1 MPTNI
6 ELYAIQPKE
15 VTNLITNPS
24 FETATTGYAVSS
36 SAIAR
41 DATQQRRGLY
51 SCKVTP
57 STGVEASVYYS
68 IALPSSTQYTFSC
81 DVLDV
86 AGQTF
91 NLKIYNNPFTLLAST
106 SWTGTGHWVRK
117 SVTVTTDANT
127 PFTLWL
133 TRSAVAS
140 VTPFYTDGWQLE
152 AGAVSSYLDGDM
164 KGFVRGETS
173 YYWNGTPHASTSF
186 RSGQTRSGGTEV
198 RLRDYMKIIAI
209 LGLGMS
215 PVINNS
221 LPNIRGGSF
230 FQNSVLD
237 GRTISIGG
245 KIAGSTTGALFANRE
260 ALLNAVNPR
269 QTQTE
274 QPMILRIRGLDA
286 AGVQQSET
294 VDAVVQYSGG
304 LEGNWTPGVMEDVT
318 AQFKVFLPYLSN
330 EAEVGTALSYQQT
343 VTNTNYIA
351 QRDRSGNW
359 SALTTGT
366 NGNVYAIVRGIDGS
380 IYVGGNFT
388 LAGGVANTAHI
399 AKWDGSA
406 WSALSTGINGDVIA
420 LAVAADGTLYAGGAF
435 TTAGGVGAVNIAK
448 WNGSAW
454 SALST
459 GVNGSLYALA
469 VGQDGT
475 LYAGGAFIDAAGV
488 ANTRNVAKWNGAAWS
503 AMGTGGAGGAFA
515 AALTIGLDGAVY
527 AVGDFTSMGGV
538 ANTNSVAKWKSG
550 AWTSMGSS
558 TGLGGLAAATGLDGS
573 IYIGGAFTTIAG
585 VSANSI
591 AKWNGT
597 SWAPLGAGA
606 TGGGNSVNAIYPDP
620 FGNLYVSG
628 DFTTAGGISPLD
640 PIVVWNGSSFV
651 YSDIDF
657 PGSTYISR
665 RSILILPNGTAYTG
679 YLTSGSAVTAIVQSI
694 TNGNANPVYPKI
706 TFTGPGAIYQI
717 KNYTTG
723 KGIYFNY
730 TLLAGESAV
739 LDLDP
744 NNLKFIS
751 TFRGNVINTILP
763 GSNLDWQLVTGLNSV
778 SCFIAGTTTGAT
790 ACSLVWKPLYPTFDG
805 AVY

>member
-1 MPTNI
+1 MAVTNI
-6 ELYAIQPKE
+6 EVYAIQPQE
-15 VTNLITNPS
+15 ATNLIINPS
-24 FETATTGYAVSS
+24 FETATTGYVGASS
-36 SAIAR
+36 VIAR

-57 STGVEASVYYS
+57 SSGVVASVYYS
-68 IALPSSTQYTFSC
+68 IALPASTQYTFSC

-91 NLKIYNNPFTLLAST
+91 NLVAYNSPFTQLATT

-117 SVTVTTDANT
+117 SVTFTTDANT
-127 PFTLWL
+127 PFTLWM

-152 AGAVSSYLDGDM
+152 TGAGSSYLDGDM

-198 RLRDYMKIIAI
+198 RLRDYMTIMTI

-221 LPNIRGGSF
+221 LPNIRGGAF

-237 GRTISIGG
+237 GRTITLGG
-245 KIAGSTTGALFANRE
+245 AITGTTTGAIIANRA

-274 QPMILRIRGLDA
+274 QPLILRIRGVDA
-286 AGVQQSET
+286 SGVQQTET

-304 LEGNWTPGVMEDVT
+304 MEGDHRAFAEKVSL
-318 AQFKVFLPYLSN
+318 QFQMFLPYLAN
-330 EAEVGTALSYQQT
+330 EAETGTALTINQT

-351 QRDRSGNW
+351 YRDRSGNW
-359 SALTTGT
+359 SAMTTGT
-366 NGNVYAIVRGIDGS
+366 NGTIRAIVRGPDGS
-380 IYVGGNFT
+380 IYVGGQFT
-388 LAGGVANTAHI
+388 LAGGVANTVEI
-399 AKWDGSA
+399 AKWDGA
-406 WSALSTGINGDVIA
+406 TWTPLGTGMNGVVQTLVIGP
-420 LAVAADGTLYAGGAF
+420 DGTLYAGGTF
-435 TTAGGVGAVNIAK
+435 TLAGGVANTVYVAKWNGSAWTPLSTGMNNFVYSLVIGRDGTLYAGGEFTLASGVANTSYVAK

-454 SALST
+454 SAL
-459 GVNGSLYALA
+459 
-469 VGQDGT
+469 
-475 LYAGGAFIDAAGV
+475 
-488 ANTRNVAKWNGAAWS
+488 
-503 AMGTGGAGGAFA
+503 GTGGVGGVVTSLAV
-515 AALTIGLDGAVY
+515 GLDGAIY
-527 AVGDFTSMGGV
+527 ATGSFTSMGGV
-538 ANTNSVAKWKSG
+538 ANTNSVAKWNGTS
-550 AWTSMGSS
+550 WVSMGSS
-558 TGLGGLAAATGLDGS
+558 SAFTGYVVEVGLDGS
-573 IYIGGAFTTIAG
+573 VYVGGTFTSIAG

-597 SWAPLGAGA
+597 SWAPLGTGVTGAGA
-606 TGGGNSVNAIYPDP
+606 TVWAIYPDP

-628 DFTTAGGISPLD
+628 DYTSAGGVTPPDGIAM
-640 PIVVWNGSSFV
+640 WNGSSFV
-651 YSDIDF
+651 YTDIDF
-657 PGSTYISR
+657 PGTSYIKS
-665 RSILILPNGTAYTG
+665 RSILTLPNNSIYMG
-679 YLTSGSAVTAIVQSI
+679 YQNSGSSITATVQSI

-706 TFTGPGAIYQI
+706 TFTGPGAVYQI

-739 LDLDP
+739 LDLNP
-744 NNLKFIS
+744 NNIQFVS

-778 SCFIAGTTTGAT
+778 SCFISGTTTAAT
-790 ACSLVWKPLYPTFDG
+790 ACSLVWKQLYNTFDG
-805 AVY
+805 AAY